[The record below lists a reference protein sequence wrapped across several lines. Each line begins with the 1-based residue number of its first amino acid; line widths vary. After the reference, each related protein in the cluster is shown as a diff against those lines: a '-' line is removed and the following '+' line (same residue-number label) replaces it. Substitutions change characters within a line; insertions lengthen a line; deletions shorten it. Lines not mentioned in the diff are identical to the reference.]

1 MASKKGE
8 QGSLKLPAVLD
19 LNEATA
25 LHGKLM
31 SLRGN
36 ALVIDASAVER
47 AGTQCVQVLL
57 AGAKVWEEDK
67 KPFSVAQVSEA
78 FQKTLQLI
86 GINVDQLVAQGTR

>member
-19 LNEATA
+19 LNEATQ

-31 SLRGN
+31 SLRGK

-47 AGTQCVQVLL
+47 AGIQCIQVLL
-57 AGAKVWEEDK
+57 AGAKAWGEDK
-67 KPFSVAQVSEA
+67 KPFSIAKVSDA
-78 FQKTLQLI
+78 FQKTLQLV
-86 GINVDQLVAQGTR
+86 GMSADQLQAQEIR

>member
-1 MASKKGE
+1 MASKGE
-8 QGSLKLPAVLD
+8 HGSFKLPVVLD

-57 AGAKVWEEDK
+57 AGAKAWEEDK
-67 KPFSVAQVSEA
+67 KPFSFAKMSDA

-86 GINVDQLVAQGTR
+86 GINIDHLQAQEIR